1 MATAVDLA
9 GLDQPADKTPPEG
22 LSLAPL
28 FAGEPLAGRLL
39 FWEHEGNRAVRDG
52 DWKLVAEH
60 GKPWELYNLARDRS
74 EQHDLATAE
83 PKRAARMAAAWEA
96 YARRAL
102 VEPWD
107 RVR

>member
-83 PKRAARMAAAWEA
+83 PNRAARMAAAWEA